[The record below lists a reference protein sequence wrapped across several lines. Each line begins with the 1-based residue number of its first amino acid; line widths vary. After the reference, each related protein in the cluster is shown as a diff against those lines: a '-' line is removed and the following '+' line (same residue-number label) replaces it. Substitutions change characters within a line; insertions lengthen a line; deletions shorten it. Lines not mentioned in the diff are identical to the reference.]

1 MRHLLAGLLATSIF
15 VSTAVPATVPR
26 KATEFGFEL
35 PGGKQVLLSQ
45 YRGKAVVLAFFSTTC
60 PHCQNTS
67 MTLQRFQNEFGAQGL
82 QVLGVCFN
90 DMAKL
95 LTPEFVQKFHLT
107 YPVGYSLPQP
117 VLDYV
122 QHPPAQIPYVPMIM
136 FIDKQG
142 TIRAQFGGDAEFFKN
157 EEANMRKNIMNILG
171 AGGAPAVAKPAPATA
186 AKPAVTKKAS

>member
-1 MRHLLAGLLATSIF
+1 MRHLVAGLLAMVFF

-26 KATEFGFEL
+26 KAVEFGFEL

-67 MTLQRFQNEFGAQGL
+67 MTLQRLQNEFGPQGL

-95 LTPEFVQKFHLT
+95 LTPEFVQKYRLT

-117 VLDYV
+117 VLDYM
-122 QHPPAQIPYVPMIM
+122 QHPMTQVPYVPMIM

-142 TIRAQFGGDAEFFKN
+142 MIRAQFGGDADFFKN
-157 EEANMRKNIMNILG
+157 EEVNMRKNILTILG
-171 AGGAPAVAKPAPATA
+171 KPGAAAAPASAPAAVAKPAG
-186 AKPAVTKKAS
+186 KKAS